1 MPTGFRGHARFAA
14 ENMPTPSRGH
24 GTLTCQRAIDG
35 PLRNSRQPD
44 VMNHWETPNR
54 VQTVNRKLTG
64 DKITLPAYSV
74 SAIACGRR

>member
-1 MPTGFRGHARFAA
+1 MPTETG
-14 ENMPTPSRGH
+14 GH
-24 GTLTCQRAIDG
+24 GTRQLTADA
-35 PLRNSRQPD
+35 PLQNSRQPD

-54 VQTVNRKLTG
+54 VDTVSRKLTG